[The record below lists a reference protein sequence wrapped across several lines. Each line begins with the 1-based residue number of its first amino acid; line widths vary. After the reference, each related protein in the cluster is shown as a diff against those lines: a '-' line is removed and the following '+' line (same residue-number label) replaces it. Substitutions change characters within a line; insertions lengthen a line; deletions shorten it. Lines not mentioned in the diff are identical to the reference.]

1 MPTSLKI
8 NILKDSATALIFRL
22 KILIS
27 SRCKRCTLDMILKFN
42 LTPATVKN
50 LLIKVGQSSTE
61 AAARYQAVSSLF
73 LSFLSQK
80 TVKCEI

>member
-1 MPTSLKI
+1 M
-8 NILKDSATALIFRL
+8 
-22 KILIS
+22 
-27 SRCKRCTLDMILKFN
+27 LDMIPKFN

-80 TVKCEI
+80 TVKCET